1 LRGYWKD
8 GVFAKKAW
16 QVTPLILSFV
26 ITFFFYMGLI
36 PGHPFNE
43 DYAVYLKEAFNIGH
57 GRPLSEMGVDYY
69 FDPNLSLVLQGPL
82 IYPPLLPALY
92 AAPVAIFGYDIE
104 ILKELSLILLLLGF
118 LTFSYAMRL
127 WGFSV
132 LETSASLVLFSLLP
146 KIRESV
152 NGIGSDLPFLV
163 FLILALITIE
173 KATRAPSG
181 TAWRWGIA
189 MGIAIF
195 LATEMR
201 IVGIVL
207 FPTAWLV
214 SLIRQRVIVRRELLT
229 GAVAFSSLLVID
241 HTLIDYGAGYSFI
254 LHHTFFTPIANL
266 KQFYW
271 TLAGQWGSAPLPAG
285 AEILLIGLVG
295 LAVVGVAYEIA
306 RGTAA
311 AVFLLCYTVLLL
323 VLPNFT
329 AGAGVRYLI
338 PHILFFGA
346 FICRGAGIVSQIF
359 LKRSLVTSN
368 LVTFVAATVATLLF
382 TLSDR
387 TYPSGLKSIGTD
399 TPAARET
406 FAFIRTNLP
415 SSARLATSKYRSFH
429 LFTSRRTIMPLT
441 VRTRIELVHWLEQN
455 KVDYVLLKYSPP
467 NASLSFSD
475 CPSSPLCGSGV
486 QTEDLQEIWHNS
498 DFRVFRVRRL

>member
-1 LRGYWKD
+1 MRGYWKD

-16 QVTPLILSFV
+16 QIIPFILSFV
-26 ITFFFYMGLI
+26 ITFFFYTRLI

-69 FDPNLSLVLQGPL
+69 FDPNLYFQGPL
-82 IYPPLLPALY
+82 AFPPLLPALY

-104 ILKELSLILLLLGF
+104 ILKELSLILLLLG
-118 LTFSYAMRL
+118 LVTFSYALRL

-132 LETSASLVLFSLLP
+132 LATSASLVLFSLLP
-146 KIRESV
+146 IIRYSV

-163 FLILALITIE
+163 FIILALITIE

-214 SLIRQRVIVRRELLT
+214 SLIRQRVIVRWELVAA
-229 GAVAFSSLLVID
+229 AVAFSSLWGID
-241 HTLIDYGAGYSFI
+241 HTVIDYGAGYGFI

-266 KQFYW
+266 RQFYW
-271 TLAGQWGSAPLPAG
+271 ILAGQWRSASLPAG

-295 LAVVGVAYEIA
+295 LAVVGVAYEIT

-323 VLPNFT
+323 VLPNSIISV
-329 AGAGVRYLI
+329 AGGRYLI

-368 LVTFVAATVATLLF
+368 AVTLVAATVATLLF

-387 TYPSGLKSIGTD
+387 AYPSGLKSIGTD

-415 SSARLATSKYRSFH
+415 SSVRLATSKYRSFH

-441 VRTRIELVHWLEQN
+441 VRTRMELVRWLEQN
-455 KVDYVLLKYSPP
+455 KVDYVVLKYSPP

-475 CPSSPLCGSGV
+475 CPNSPLCELGAN
-486 QTEDLQEIWHNS
+486 TEDLQEIWHNS
-498 DFRVFRVRRL
+498 DFRVFRVGRL